1 MTITVGLAGI
11 TGKFGTLLATSL
23 LKNPTVSLRGYAR
36 DPSKLS
42 ASLASSPNLSLTRG
56 GAFDA
61 AAIAP
66 FVSGCD
72 VVICSYLGDDKLMTD
87 GQKLLIDA
95 CETAGVPRYV
105 ASDWTLD
112 YTKLAPGEI
121 ASKDPMKV
129 VKAYLETKS
138 TVKGVHVFIGG
149 FMDTLLSPFFQMW
162 DPKAGTFRYRGEGD
176 EVWEATSYANAAD
189 YTAAVAVDPG
199 AVGIQK
205 FIGDRATSKE
215 IAAAIGRATGTE
227 PKLERLGSL
236 EELKT
241 LMTETRDKDPA
252 NIYAYLP
259 YFYEYYMINGLALF
273 GPETDNAKYPE
284 IKPESW
290 EDFVRRSRQ

>member
-1 MTITVGLAGI
+1 MTLTVGLAGI

-23 LKNPTVSLRGYAR
+23 LRNPSISLRGYAR

-42 ASLASSPNLSLTRG
+42 ATLSSSPNLHLTRG
-56 GAFDA
+56 EAFDA
-61 AAIAP
+61 STLAP
-66 FVSGCD
+66 FVTGCD

-95 CETAGVPRYV
+95 CEAAGVPRYI

-129 VKAYLETKS
+129 VKAYLETKEK
-138 TVKGVHVFIGG
+138 VKGVHIFIGG

-162 DPKAGTFRYRGEGD
+162 DPATQTFRYWGEGD
-176 EVWEATSYANAAD
+176 EVWEATSYKNAAEF
-189 YTAAVAVDPG
+189 TAAVAADEK

-205 FIGDRATSKE
+205 FIGDRATIKQ
-215 IAAAIGRATGTE
+215 IAASIGRATGTE

-241 LMTETRDKDPA
+241 LMIETRDKNPA

-259 YFYEYYMINGLALF
+259 YFYKYYMTNGQTLF
-273 GPETDNAKYPE
+273 GPETDNAKYPDV
-284 IKPESW
+284 KAESW